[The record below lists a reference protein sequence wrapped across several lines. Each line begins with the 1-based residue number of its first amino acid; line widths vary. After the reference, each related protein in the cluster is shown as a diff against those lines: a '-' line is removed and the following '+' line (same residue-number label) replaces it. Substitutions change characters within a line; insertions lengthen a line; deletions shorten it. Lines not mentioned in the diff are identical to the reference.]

1 MHRSATT
8 RSHRSGWN
16 LSFPGRALRTIA
28 LSLALA
34 ASATT
39 AVAQELTDD
48 VQRLINKAKLT
59 NERVGVSIVDLGD
72 PSSTSQRVLAGINSA
87 KAYTPASN
95 MKVLTSGAAL
105 LTLGKDFTFKTEF
118 SLFDAPSGKVLLVK
132 ADGDPSFG
140 DPEMLAKS
148 AGKLTLDSL
157 LASIVDAIK
166 KSGVSDF
173 HELVIDDRVFDRT
186 LVHPNWHARHLTEWY
201 GAEVSGLSFHANVL
215 AIFPA
220 PAKSKG
226 VPPIL
231 RLEPS
236 VSFVEIENLAKSS
249 PGEPNAVDAER
260 TSDDNRFRVR
270 GEVGQAAQGP
280 LEIPIHDP
288 SLFFAKT
295 LAEELAKSGIRVS
308 SVRTASPNDFFSPDS
323 TRSLAVVTT
332 PIADVIKR
340 TNTNSMNLYAEALLK
355 RMGKHVT
362 KEPGSWSNGSAV
374 LRMTIAERLGPSF
387 AADTVVADGSGLC
400 DENKVAPA
408 TITKWLAFL
417 ASNKD
422 TSSIF
427 LDSLATPGEGSLKTR
442 FPKGSLKNSLQAK
455 TGYINTV
462 SGLSGYVTHKSGR
475 RVAFSI
481 LCNDV
486 PRGDRLNNAIELQR
500 DIVKVIDAWVSRQAK
515 DDPKP
520 ESKADIKSDSK
531 PAKSR

>member
-1 MHRSATT
+1 M
-8 RSHRSGWN
+8 
-16 LSFPGRALRTIA
+16 A
-28 LSLALA
+28 LSVALA
-34 ASATT
+34 ASA
-39 AVAQELTDD
+39 ASAFAQELTDD

-59 NERVGVSIVDLGD
+59 NDRVGVSIVDLGD
-72 PSSTSQRVLAGINSA
+72 ASSSHRILASINAS

-95 MKVLTSGAAL
+95 MKVLTTGAAL
-105 LTLGKDFTFKTEF
+105 LALGKDFTFKTEF
-118 SLFDAPSGKVLLVK
+118 SLVESPAGKTLLVK

-148 AGKLTLDSL
+148 SGKLTLDTL

-166 KSGVSDF
+166 KANVAEF
-173 HELVIDDRVFDRT
+173 NELVIDDRVFDRT
-186 LVHPNWHARHLTEWY
+186 LVHPDWNARHLTEWY
-201 GAEVSGLSFHANVL
+201 GAEVSGLNFHANVL

-220 PAKSKG
+220 PAKARG
-226 VPPIL
+226 VPPTL

-260 TSDDNRFRVR
+260 TSDENRFRVR

-280 LEIPIHDP
+280 IEIPIHDP

-295 LAEELAKSGIRVS
+295 FAEELSKAGIRVA
-308 SVRTASPNDFFSPDS
+308 SVRIASPTDNFPADV

-332 PIADVIKR
+332 PIADVVKR

-374 LRMTIAERLGPSF
+374 LRMTLAERLGPSF

-400 DENKVAPA
+400 DENKVAPG

-427 LDSLATPGEGSLKTR
+427 LDSLATPGEGSLKSR
-442 FPKGSLKNSLQAK
+442 FPKGALKNALQAK

-462 SGLSGYVTHKSGR
+462 SCLSGYVTHSSGR

-486 PRGDRLNNAIELQR
+486 PRGERLNNAIELQR
-500 DIVKVIDAWVSRQAK
+500 DIVKVVDAWVSRQAK
-515 DDPKP
+515 DEP
-520 ESKADIKSDSK
+520 K
-531 PAKSR
+531 PAKTRS